1 MLHFTCDAC
10 GDRVDEERYVV
21 KMEVIPA
28 AAPEMISEMDLDA
41 DHLEEV
47 AELLAEAEMTG
58 NAPAFDEPQWFR
70 FDLCEHCRERFC
82 NDPLGKETLR
92 RLNFSKN

>member
-10 GDRVDEERYVV
+10 GERVDDERYIVTV
-21 KMEVIPA
+21 EVTPA
-28 AAPEMISEMDLDA
+28 FAPEMISEMDLDA

-58 NAPAFDEPQWFR
+58 KPPACDEPQWFR

-82 NDPLGKETLR
+82 HDPLGKQMLR
-92 RLNFSKN
+92 RLNFSQN